1 MASQARGLQNFIS
14 DLRNAKSKE
23 EEQNRV
29 NKELANVRKKFT
41 GGSGGGSKL
50 NADGSNPSLSSYQ
63 RKKYV
68 WKLVY
73 IHVLGYEVDFGHP
86 EVLALVRS
94 NKYSEKQVG
103 YVAMSLLLRG
113 GDPAIGS
120 VINTIRKDIAA
131 AGAPSSAG
139 KSSSGSG
146 GDASDSAQSLALCS
160 IANISGLELIQALHV
175 EVQHILVSKSST
187 PNVRKKASL
196 CLLRL
201 VRTSPNLVAGRE
213 FAPHVAQLLQDRHLG
228 VLTSTMSLL
237 NGLAVQHPSDY
248 ETLIPYVVHI
258 LGMLV
263 LKKACARDYLY
274 YRTPSPWLQIKL
286 LKFLQLY
293 PHAISPDANGAGGG
307 PPQQQKKG
315 PKTPPGGQNRAYV
328 SQLRSVVSKILTE
341 TDVSDS
347 INKSNADHAV
357 LFEAVNLIVCWGPAG
372 PVQLR
377 DGAMKLL
384 GKFISVREPNI
395 RYLGLMTM
403 ARLAQ
408 LEGSADGVK
417 KHQATVLVSLKDAD
431 ISVRRRAL
439 DLLFVMCDTDN
450 AERIVDELVAHLALA
465 DAAIREEMVLKI
477 AILAEKYATD
487 LRWYVDTV
495 LKLISISGDH
505 VSDPIWHRVVQ
516 IVTNHPQGDLQGYAA
531 ATLLVAVTPRRCH
544 ETAVRVAA
552 YVLGEFG
559 FLVAERPGMS
569 GEEQFR
575 VLHQHWHNCDA
586 QTRAIL
592 VSTYAKLANLYEEC
606 RPLVAPVFARCRNSV
621 DVEIQQRSSEYAAMR
636 EAFSPEAVEDLLR
649 EMPPFEDRRQSAL
662 EQRLR
667 EKEGDDSAAV
677 VKASRPSAAQRQR
690 AAAAQRAAEAAQ
702 AQAEAAQEEVAQAEV
717 AQAEEARREEEDEE
731 EQQGVVAVAAPASGM
746 DGQNYQNGV
755 DGRGEQEAPP
765 KEEEEDGGMDQSG
778 APQVGIPK
786 EVIPAMRKAFSNL
799 CTSPSGVL
807 FENALLQVG
816 VKHEYVGA
824 QGRISVFFGNLSP
837 APLHRFCVRIDDCD
851 HLRMQKQGTEGLF
864 EEGGEDGDGEGG
876 GCTVAVRTQAK
887 LLLLVEVTAPFD
899 DAPAMRVMFE
909 TEDGTRHEYPLRLP
923 IVATCFMEPVTLE
936 PGAFM
941 QRWKSLEGQ
950 DRECQEVVKAPPNA
964 PPIDEEY
971 MNRISLI
978 ITDGLKFGRCGGCD
992 PTPWTVSGAATFRT
1006 GAKDLNGNNINV
1018 GCLVRVEANPQVGAF
1033 RVTTRTLH
1041 PLCSKAVKN
1050 VALVSIKLA

>member
-1 MASQARGLQNFIS
+1 M
-14 DLRNAKSKE
+14 
-23 EEQNRV
+23 
-29 NKELANVRKKFT
+29 ELANIRKKFST
-41 GGSGGGSKL
+41 TGSKVGE
-50 NADGSNPSLSSYQ
+50 DGSNQSLSSYQ

-73 IHVLGYEVDFGHP
+73 IHVLGYDVDFGHA

-94 NKYSEKQVG
+94 NKYSEKHVG
-103 YVAMSLLLRG
+103 YTALSLLLRG
-113 GDPAIGS
+113 DDPM
-120 VINTIRKDIAA
+120 INNIVSTISADLTAV
-131 AGAPSSAG
+131 APAG
-139 KSSSGSG
+139 KHSTGPMS
-146 GDASDSAQSLALCS
+146 DAAQSLALCC

-175 EVQHILVSKSST
+175 EVQHILVSKTST
-187 PNVRKKASL
+187 PNVKKKAAL

-213 FAPHVAQLLQDRHLG
+213 FAPHVALLLQDRHLG

-237 NGLAVQHPSDY
+237 IGLASQHTDEY
-248 ETLIPYVVHI
+248 ENLIPYVVHI

-263 LKKACARDYLY
+263 LKKACAREYLY

-293 PHAISPDANGAGGG
+293 PNAIVPPTDNGNTMAEGA
-307 PPQQQKKG
+307 
-315 PKTPPGGQNRAYV
+315 PGNKAYIA
-328 SQLRSVVSKILTE
+328 QLNSVVSKILTE

-347 INKSNADHAV
+347 INKSNADHAI
-357 LFEAVNLIVCWGPAG
+357 LFEAVNLIVTWGSAG

-377 DGAMKLL
+377 EGAMKLL

-403 ARLAQ
+403 AKLAQ
-408 LEGSADGVK
+408 LEGSAEGIK

-450 AERIVDELVAHLALA
+450 AERIVDELVAHLVLA

-487 LRWYVDTV
+487 LRWYVDTI

-505 VSDPIWHRVVQ
+505 VSDAIWHRVVQ
-516 IVTNHPQGDLQGYAA
+516 IVTNHPQGDLQAYTA
-531 ATLLVAVTPRRCH
+531 ATLLVTASPRRCH

-559 FLVAERPGMS
+559 FLIAERPGMS
-569 GEEQFR
+569 GEEQFKI
-575 VLHQHWHNCDA
+575 LHQHWATSDP

-592 VSTYAKLANLYEEC
+592 ISTYAKLANLYEEC
-606 RPLVAPVFARCRNSV
+606 RPLVAPVFARCKNSV
-621 DVEIQQRSSEYAAMR
+621 DVEIQQRATEYASMR

-649 EMPPFEDRRQSAL
+649 EMPPFEDKRQSAL

-677 VKASRPSAAQRQR
+677 VKAARPSAAQRQR
-690 AAAAQRAAEAAQ
+690 AAQSAAAARAAE
-702 AQAEAAQEEVAQAEV
+702 EAAAAAEQNGQEASGKRFEVL
-717 AQAEEARREEEDEE
+717 RHFPPLK
-731 EQQGVVAVAAPASGM
+731 QQSQLFSYSCLDTPAHSAAPVNDSP
-746 DGQNYQNGV
+746 V
-755 DGRGEQEAPP
+755 V
-765 KEEEEDGGMDQSG
+765 
-778 APQVGIPK
+778 VGIPK
-786 EVIPAMRKAFSNL
+786 DVIPAMRKAFSNL

-807 FENALLQVG
+807 FENSLLQVG

-824 QGRISVFFGNLSP
+824 QGRISVFFGNLSK
-837 APLHRFCVRIDDCD
+837 APLTHFRTIVDEVD
-851 HLRMQKQGTEGLF
+851 HLRIQKQGTQGLLD
-864 EEGGEDGDGEGG
+864 ENESG
-876 GCTVAVRTQAK
+876 GCTVAVKTQAK

-899 DAPAMRVMFE
+899 DAPAMRVVFD

-936 PGAFM
+936 PSAFM

-971 MNRISLI
+971 MKRIARI
-978 ITDGLKFGRCGGCD
+978 ITEGLKFGRCQGCD

-1018 GCLVRVEANPQVGAF
+1018 GCLVRVEANPQAGAF
-1033 RVTTRTLH
+1033 R
-1041 PLCSKAVKN
+1041 
-1050 VALVSIKLA
+1050 

>member
-1 MASQARGLQNFIS
+1 V
-14 DLRNAKSKE
+14 D
-23 EEQNRV
+23 
-29 NKELANVRKKFT
+29 KELANIRKKFT
-41 GGSGGGSKL
+41 TTGNKV
-50 NADGSNPSLSSYQ
+50 ADDGSNPTLSSYQ

-94 NKYSEKQVG
+94 NKYSEKHVG
-103 YVAMSLLLRG
+103 YTALSLLLRG
-113 GDPAIGS
+113 DDPIVNS
-120 VINTIRKDIAA
+120 VVSAIRKDLT
-131 AGAPSSAG
+131 SQ
-139 KSSSGSG
+139 GSG
-146 GDASDSAQSLALCS
+146 NNGGPAADAIQSLALCS
-160 IANISGLELIQALHV
+160 IANMSGLELIQALHG
-175 EVQHILVSKSST
+175 EVQHILVSKTST
-187 PNVRKKASL
+187 ANVKKKAAL

-228 VLTSTMSLL
+228 VLTSAMSLL
-237 NGLAVQHPSDY
+237 NGLASQHTAEY
-248 ETLIPYVVHI
+248 ESLIPYVVHI

-263 LKKACARDYLY
+263 LKRACAREYLY

-293 PHAISPDANGAGGG
+293 PQAISPPSDNGLPNNAAAS
-307 PPQQQKKG
+307 K
-315 PKTPPGGQNRAYV
+315 AYV
-328 SQLRSVVSKILTE
+328 SQLTSVVSKILTE

-357 LFEAVNLIVCWGPAG
+357 LFEAVNLIVVWGSAG

-403 ARLAQ
+403 AKLAQ
-408 LEGSADGVK
+408 LEGSSESIK

-450 AERIVDELVAHLALA
+450 AERIVDELVAHLVLA

-487 LRWYVDTV
+487 LRWYVDTI

-505 VSDPIWHRVVQ
+505 VSDAIWHRVVQ
-516 IVTNHPQGDLQGYAA
+516 IVTNHPQGDLQAYAA
-531 ATLLVAVTPRRCH
+531 ATLLVAASPRRCH
-544 ETAVRVAA
+544 ETSVRVAA

-559 FLVAERPGMS
+559 FLIAERPGMS

-575 VLHQHWHNCDA
+575 ILHQHWATADQH
-586 QTRAIL
+586 TRAIL

-606 RPLVAPVFARCRNSV
+606 RPLVAPVFARCKNSV
-621 DVEIQQRSSEYAAMR
+621 DVEIQQRAAEYSAMR

-662 EQRLR
+662 EQRLK

-677 VKASRPSAAQRQR
+677 IKATRPSPAQRQR
-690 AAAAQRAAEAAQ
+690 AAQSAAAARAAE
-702 AQAEAAQEEVAQAEV
+702 EAAKAQQNGTANDPGELGKLVVPGEYLSPFLTIAEV
-717 AQAEEARREEEDEE
+717 GRHEEP
-731 EQQGVVAVAAPASGM
+731 AANDKPT
-746 DGQNYQNGV
+746 
-755 DGRGEQEAPP
+755 
-765 KEEEEDGGMDQSG
+765 
-778 APQVGIPK
+778 VGIPK
-786 EVIPAMRKAFSNL
+786 EIIPAMRKAFSNL
-799 CTSPSGVL
+799 CTSQSGVL

-824 QGRISVFFGNLSP
+824 QGRISVFFGNVSEKS
-837 APLHRFCVRIDDCD
+837 AKTPLHHFRVAVDEVE
-851 HLRMQKQGTEGLF
+851 HLRIQKQGTQGLLDED
-864 EEGGEDGDGEGG
+864 EEG

-909 TEDGTRHEYPLRLP
+909 TDDGMQHEYPLRLP
-923 IVATCFMEPVTLE
+923 VVATCFMEPVTLE
-936 PGAFM
+936 PSAFM

-950 DRECQEVVKAPPNA
+950 ERECQEIVKAPANA

-971 MNRISLI
+971 MGRIAKI
-978 ITDGLKFGRCGGCD
+978 ITEGLKFGRCQGCD

-1018 GCLVRVEANPQVGAF
+1018 GCLVRVEANPQAGAF
-1033 RVTTRTLH
+1033 R
-1041 PLCSKAVKN
+1041 
-1050 VALVSIKLA
+1050 

>member
-23 EEQNRV
+23 EESNRV
-29 NKELANVRKKFT
+29 ERELAKIRRKFAAGLGTK
-41 GGSGGGSKL
+41 SSS
-50 NADGSNPSLSSYQ
+50 NDASNPALSSYQ

-73 IHVLGYEVDFGHP
+73 IHVLGYEVDFGHS
-86 EVLALVRS
+86 EVLMLVKS
-94 NKYSEKQVG
+94 SKFSEKQVG
-103 YVAMSLLLRG
+103 YVALSLLLRG
-113 GDPAIGS
+113 GDPLIS
-120 VINTIRKDIAA
+120 SIVNTIRSDLIS
-131 AGAPSSAG
+131 AGAPSHM
-139 KSSSGSG
+139 KSSVGSQN
-146 GDASDSAQSLALCS
+146 DTTQSLALCS

-175 EVQHILVSKSST
+175 EVQHNLVSKTSS
-187 PNVRKKASL
+187 PNVKKKSAL

-201 VRTSPNLVAGRE
+201 VRTSPNLFAGRE
-213 FAPHVAQLLQDRHLG
+213 FAPHIAQLLQDRHLG

-237 NGLAVQHPSDY
+237 NGLAGQHPTEY
-248 ETLIPYVVHI
+248 ESLIPYVVHI

-263 LKKACARDYLY
+263 LKKACAKEYLY

-293 PHAISPDANGAGGG
+293 PQALLEKDAN
-307 PPQQQKKG
+307 PST
-315 PKTPPGGQNRAYV
+315 KTSIA
-328 SQLRSVVSKILTE
+328 QLTQAVSKILTE

-347 INKSNADHAV
+347 INKSNADHAI
-357 LFEAVNLIVCWGPAG
+357 LFEAVNLIVCWGSVG
-372 PVQLR
+372 PQQLR
-377 DGAMKLL
+377 EGAMKLL

-403 ARLAQ
+403 AKLAQ
-408 LEGSADGVK
+408 LDGGSAEGVK

-439 DLLFVMCDTDN
+439 DLLFVMCDSDN
-450 AERIVDELVAHLALA
+450 AERIVDELVNHLVLA

-487 LRWYVDTV
+487 LRWYVDTI

-516 IVTNHPQGDLQGYAA
+516 IVTNHPQGDLQAYAA
-531 ATLLVAVTPRRCH
+531 ATLLVAASPRRCH

-559 FLVAERPGMS
+559 FLIAERPGMS

-575 VLHQHWHNCDA
+575 ILHQHWHNSDA
-586 QTRAIL
+586 TTRAIL
-592 VSTYAKLANLYEEC
+592 ISTYAKLANLYEEC
-606 RPLVAPVFARCRNSV
+606 RPLVAPVFARCKNSV
-621 DVEIQQRSSEYAAMR
+621 DVEIQQRSAEYAAMR

-649 EMPPFEDRRQSAL
+649 EMPPFEDKEQTAL
-662 EQRLR
+662 EMRLK
-667 EKEGDDSAAV
+667 EKEGEDSAAV
-677 VKASRPSAAQRQR
+677 VKAARPSAAQRQR
-690 AAAAQRAAEAAQ
+690 AAQAAAAKAAEE
-702 AQAEAAQEEVAQAEV
+702 EAARQHE
-717 AQAEEARREEEDEE
+717 REIKDD
-731 EQQGVVAVAAPASGM
+731 S
-746 DGQNYQNGV
+746 NGYANGKSNV
-755 DGRGEQEAPP
+755 I
-765 KEEEEDGGMDQSG
+765 
-778 APQVGIPK
+778 VGIPK

-816 VKHEYVGA
+816 VKHEYQGS
-824 QGRISVFFGNLSP
+824 QGRITVFFGNLGSN
-837 APLHRFCVRIDDCD
+837 LLKHFRVSIDDCD
-851 HLRMQKQGTEGLF
+851 HLRLQKQGTEGLLDD
-864 EEGGEDGDGEGG
+864 EEGG
-876 GCTVAVRTQAK
+876 GCSVAVRTQAK
-887 LLLLVEVTAPFD
+887 LLLLVEVMAPFD
-899 DAPAMRVMFE
+899 DAPAMRVKFE
-909 TEDGTRHEYPLRLP
+909 TTEGIKHEYPLRLP

-936 PGAFM
+936 AGAFM

-950 DRECQEVVKAPPNA
+950 ERECQEIVKAPQNA
-964 PPIDEEY
+964 PDIDEEY
-971 MNRISLI
+971 MDRIAAI
-978 ITDGLKFGRCGGCD
+978 VTDGLKFGRCAGCD
-992 PTPWTVSGAATFRT
+992 PTPWTISGAATFRT
-1006 GAKDLNGNNINV
+1006 GSKDKNGNNINV
-1018 GCLVRVEANPQVGAF
+1018 GCLVRVEANPQARAF

>member
-1 MASQARGLQNFIS
+1 MLTNLVSNTFQQ
-14 DLRNAKSKE
+14 E
-23 EEQNRV
+23 EETGRV
-29 NKELANVRKKFT
+29 DRELANIRKKFT
-41 GGSGGGSKL
+41 PTGNKL
-50 NADGSNPSLSSYQ
+50 NEDGSNPALSAYQ

-73 IHVLGYEVDFGHP
+73 IHVLGYDVDFGHP
-86 EVLALVRS
+86 EVLSLVHS
-94 NKYSEKQVG
+94 PKYSEKHVG
-103 YVAMSLLLRG
+103 YTALSLLLRG
-113 GDPAIGS
+113 DDPMTNS
-120 VINTIRKDIAA
+120 VVSTIRKDLTVV
-131 AGAPSSAG
+131 GNG
-139 KSSSGSG
+139 KNGG
-146 GDASDSAQSLALCS
+146 PAGDAAQSLALCS
-160 IANISGLELIQALHV
+160 IANMSGLELIQALHAD
-175 EVQHILVSKSST
+175 VQHVLVAKTST
-187 PNVRKKASL
+187 PNVKKKAAL

-228 VLTSTMSLL
+228 VLTSAMSLL
-237 NGLAVQHPSDY
+237 NGLASQHFTEY
-248 ETLIPYVVHI
+248 ESLIPYVVHI

-263 LKKACARDYLY
+263 LKKACAKEYLY

-293 PHAISPDANGAGGG
+293 PQAISPPSENGPSSSAAAN
-307 PPQQQKKG
+307 K
-315 PKTPPGGQNRAYV
+315 AYV
-328 SQLRSVVSKILTE
+328 SQLTSVVSKILTE

-347 INKSNADHAV
+347 INKSNADHAI
-357 LFEAVNLIVCWGPAG
+357 LFESVNLIVVWGSAG

-403 ARLAQ
+403 AKLAQ
-408 LEGSADGVK
+408 LDGSSESIK

-450 AERIVDELVAHLALA
+450 AERIVDELVAHLVHA

-487 LRWYVDTV
+487 LRWYVDTI

-505 VSDPIWHRVVQ
+505 VSDAIWHRVVQ
-516 IVTNHPQGDLQGYAA
+516 IVTNHPQGDLQAYAA
-531 ATLLVAVTPRRCH
+531 ATLLVAASPRRCH

-559 FLVAERPGMS
+559 FLIAERPGMS

-575 VLHQHWHNCDA
+575 ILHQHWATSDQ

-606 RPLVAPVFARCRNSV
+606 RPLVAPVFARCKNSV
-621 DVEIQQRSSEYAAMR
+621 DVEIQQRTTEYSAMR

-662 EQRLR
+662 EQRLKER
-667 EKEGDDSAAV
+667 EGDDSAAV
-677 VKASRPSAAQRQR
+677 IKATRPSPAQRQR
-690 AAAAQRAAEAAQ
+690 AAQSVAAARAAE
-702 AQAEAAQEEVAQAEV
+702 EAALVQENGAIPMRTSNKRRCFAELETQLTLPFMSSVATPDVES
-717 AQAEEARREEEDEE
+717 
-731 EQQGVVAVAAPASGM
+731 APT
-746 DGQNYQNGV
+746 
-755 DGRGEQEAPP
+755 
-765 KEEEEDGGMDQSG
+765 
-778 APQVGIPK
+778 VGIPK

-799 CTSPSGVL
+799 CTSQSGVL
-807 FENALLQVG
+807 FENSLLQVG

-824 QGRISVFFGNLSP
+824 QGRISVFFGNVSETS
-837 APLHRFCVRIDDCD
+837 AKTPLHHFRVAVDEVE
-851 HLRMQKQGTEGLF
+851 HLRIQKQGTQGLLD
-864 EEGGEDGDGEGG
+864 EDESG

-909 TEDGTRHEYPLRLP
+909 TEDGAKHEYPLRLP
-923 IVATCFMEPVTLE
+923 VVATCFMEPVTLE
-936 PGAFM
+936 PAAFM

-950 DRECQEVVKAPPNA
+950 ERECQEVVKAPANA

-971 MNRISLI
+971 MARISKI
-978 ITDGLKFGRCGGCD
+978 ITEGLKFGKCNGCD

-1018 GCLVRVEANPQVGAF
+1018 GCLVRVEANPQAGAF
-1033 RVTTRTLH
+1033 R
-1041 PLCSKAVKN
+1041 
-1050 VALVSIKLA
+1050 

>member
-29 NKELANVRKKFT
+29 NKELANIRKKFT
-41 GGSGGGSKL
+41 GGSGGGTKL

-94 NKYSEKQVG
+94 SKYSEKQVG

-139 KSSSGSG
+139 KSSSGAG
-146 GDASDSAQSLALCS
+146 GDSTDSAQSLALCS

-187 PNVRKKASL
+187 PNVRKKAAL

-237 NGLAVQHPSDY
+237 NGLAVQHPPEY

-263 LKKACARDYLY
+263 LKKACAREYLY

-293 PHAISPDANGAGGG
+293 PHAISPEANNGAGGPAG
-307 PPQQQKKG
+307 KKG
-315 PKTPPGGQNRAYV
+315 PKSPPGSPTQNKAYV

-559 FLVAERPGMS
+559 FLIAERPGMS

-621 DVEIQQRSSEYAAMR
+621 DVEIQQRSSEYSAMR

-667 EKEGDDSAAV
+667 EKEGDDSAV
-677 VKASRPSAAQRQR
+677 VLRASRPSPAQQQR
-690 AAAAQRAAEAAQ
+690 ALAAQRAAEAAQ
-702 AQAEAAQEEVAQAEV
+702 AQAAAQAEAV
-717 AQAEEARREEEDEE
+717 ARDEE
-731 EQQGVVAVAAPASGM
+731 RAIEQ
-746 DGQNYQNGV
+746 DQNGAGQ
-755 DGRGEQEAPP
+755 DEPQDEAPRKD
-765 KEEEEDGGMDQSG
+765 KEEEVVGDSVT
-778 APQVGIPK
+778 PPVGIPK

-816 VKHEYVGA
+816 VKHEYVGS

-837 APLHRFCVRIDDCD
+837 APLCRFRVRIDECD

-864 EEGGEDGDGEGG
+864 DDDGDNGEGG
-876 GCTVAVRTQAK
+876 GCVVAVRTQAK

-899 DAPAMRVMFE
+899 DAPAMRVLFE
-909 TEDGTRHEYPLRLP
+909 TEDGFRHEYPLRLP

-971 MNRISLI
+971 MRRIALI
-978 ITDGLKFGRCGGCD
+978 ITDGLKFGRCQGCD

>member
-23 EEQNRV
+23 EETRRV
-29 NKELANVRKKFT
+29 DKELANIRKKFT
-41 GGSGGGSKL
+41 PSGNKVGE
-50 NADGSNPSLSSYQ
+50 DGNNTSLSSYQ

-73 IHVLGYEVDFGHP
+73 IHVLGYDVDFGHP
-86 EVLALVRS
+86 EVLTLVRS
-94 NKYSEKQVG
+94 PKYSEKHVG
-103 YVAMSLLLRG
+103 YTALSLLLRG
-113 GDPAIGS
+113 DDPMVNS
-120 VINTIRKDIAA
+120 VVSTIRKDLTSQ
-131 AGAPSSAG
+131 GTG
-139 KSSSGSG
+139 KNG
-146 GDASDSAQSLALCS
+146 GPVADSAQSLALCS
-160 IANISGLELIQALHV
+160 IANMSGLELIQTLHG
-175 EVQHILVSKSST
+175 EVQHVLVSKDST
-187 PNVRKKASL
+187 PNVKKKAAL

-201 VRTSPNLVAGRE
+201 VRTSPNLLAGRE

-228 VLTSTMSLL
+228 VLTSAMGLL
-237 NGLAVQHPSDY
+237 NGLASQHTSEY
-248 ETLIPYVVHI
+248 ESLIPYVVHI

-263 LKKACARDYLY
+263 LKRACAREYLY

-293 PHAISPDANGAGGG
+293 PQAISPPSDNGPNDAAANKAC
-307 PPQQQKKG
+307 
-315 PKTPPGGQNRAYV
+315 V
-328 SQLRSVVSKILTE
+328 SQLTSVVSKILTE

-347 INKSNADHAV
+347 INKSNADHAI
-357 LFEAVNLIVCWGPAG
+357 LFEAVSLIVVWGSAG
-372 PVQLR
+372 PVHLR

-403 ARLAQ
+403 AKLAQ
-408 LEGSADGVK
+408 LDGSAESIK

-450 AERIVDELVAHLALA
+450 AERIVDELVAHLVLA

-487 LRWYVDTV
+487 LRWYVDTI

-505 VSDPIWHRVVQ
+505 VSDAIWHRVVQ
-516 IVTNHPQGDLQGYAA
+516 IVTNHPQGDLQAYAA
-531 ATLLVAVTPRRCH
+531 ATLLVGASPRRCH
-544 ETAVRVAA
+544 ETAVRIAA

-559 FLVAERPGMS
+559 FLIAERPGMS

-575 VLHQHWHNCDA
+575 ILHQHWATSDQ

-592 VSTYAKLANLYEEC
+592 ISTYAKLANLYEEC
-606 RPLVAPVFARCRNSV
+606 RPLVAPVFARCKNSV
-621 DVEIQQRSSEYAAMR
+621 DIEIQQRSAEYSFMR

-662 EQRLR
+662 EQRLK

-677 VKASRPSAAQRQR
+677 MKATRPSPAQKLRAAES
-690 AAAAQRAAEAAQ
+690 AAAARAAE
-702 AQAEAAQEEVAQAEV
+702 EAALSEENESSNIV
-717 AQAEEARREEEDEE
+717 
-731 EQQGVVAVAAPASGM
+731 
-746 DGQNYQNGV
+746 
-755 DGRGEQEAPP
+755 
-765 KEEEEDGGMDQSG
+765 EEEEKQEEPNESDQI
-778 APQVGIPK
+778 PTVGIPK

-799 CTSPSGVL
+799 CTSQSGVL
-807 FENALLQVG
+807 FENTLLQVG

-824 QGRISVFFGNLSP
+824 QGRISVFFGNVSEKS
-837 APLHRFCVRIDDCD
+837 AKTPLHHFRVVVDEVE
-851 HLRMQKQGTEGLF
+851 HLRIQKQGTQGLL
-864 EEGGEDGDGEGG
+864 DDDVDG

-909 TEDGTRHEYPLRLP
+909 TEDGARHEYPLRLP
-923 IVATCFMEPVTLE
+923 VVATCFMEPVTLE
-936 PGAFM
+936 PAAFM

-950 DRECQEVVKAPPNA
+950 ERECQEVVKAPANA

-971 MNRISLI
+971 MNRIAKI
-978 ITDGLKFGRCGGCD
+978 ITEGLKFGRCAGCD

-1006 GAKDLNGNNINV
+1006 GAKDLNGNSINV
-1018 GCLVRVEANPQVGAF
+1018 GCLVRVEANPQAGAF

>member
-23 EEQNRV
+23 QESDRV
-29 NKELANVRKKFT
+29 ERELAKIRRKFAT
-41 GGSGGGSKL
+41 GLGGSSSKVGP
-50 NADGSNPSLSSYQ
+50 DGSNASLSSYQ

-68 WKLVY
+68 LKLVY

-86 EVLALVRS
+86 EVLTLVKS
-94 NKYSEKQVG
+94 KKYSEKQVG
-103 YVAMSLLLRG
+103 YVALSFLLRG
-113 GDPAIGS
+113 SDPMMSS
-120 VINTIRKDIAA
+120 VVNTIRQDLTA
-131 AGAPSSAG
+131 AGAPSSL
-139 KSSSGSG
+139 KSSSSQAGGGGSN
-146 GDASDSAQSLALCS
+146 DTAQSLALCS
-160 IANISGLELIQALHV
+160 IANISGLELVQALHV

-187 PNVRKKASL
+187 PNVRKKAAL

-213 FAPHVAQLLQDRHLG
+213 FAPHVAQLLQDRHNG

-237 NGLAVQHPSDY
+237 NGLAFQHPKEY
-248 ETLIPYVVHI
+248 ESLIAYVVHI
-258 LGMLV
+258 LGILV
-263 LKKACARDYLY
+263 IKRGCPRDYLY

-293 PHAISPDANGAGGG
+293 PNTFANQDKAENEVEAM
-307 PPQQQKKG
+307 
-315 PKTPPGGQNRAYV
+315 QN
-328 SQLRSVVSKILTE
+328 QLFKVVSKILME

-357 LFEAVNLIVCWGPAG
+357 LFEAVNLIICWGQSG

-377 DGAMKLL
+377 EGAMKLL

-403 ARLAQ
+403 AKLAQ
-408 LEGSADGVK
+408 IEGNADGVK

-450 AERIVDELVAHLALA
+450 AERIVDELVAHLVLA

-487 LRWYVDTV
+487 LRWYVDTI

-516 IVTNHPQGDLQGYAA
+516 IVTNHPQGDLQAYAA
-531 ATLLVAVTPRRCH
+531 ATLLVAASPRRCH

-575 VLHQHWHNCDA
+575 ILHQHWHISNA
-586 QTRAIL
+586 ETRGIL
-592 VSTYAKLANLYEEC
+592 ISTYAKLANLYEEC
-606 RPLVAPVFARCRNSV
+606 RPLVAPVFARCKNSV
-621 DVEIQQRSSEYAAMR
+621 EVEIQQRSAEYSAMR

-649 EMPPFEDRRQSAL
+649 EMPPFEEKKQSAL
-662 EQRLR
+662 ELRLQ
-667 EKEGDDSAAV
+667 EKEGEGSAAV
-677 VKASRPSAAQRQR
+677 TKAARPSLAQRERAAQNALAMK
-690 AAAAQRAAEAAQ
+690 AA
-702 AQAEAAQEEVAQAEV
+702 
-717 AQAEEARREEEDEE
+717 
-731 EQQGVVAVAAPASGM
+731 
-746 DGQNYQNGV
+746 
-755 DGRGEQEAPP
+755 
-765 KEEEEDGGMDQSG
+765 EEEEEVQEEPANSIGDVSEESMNGEHNTAENGGDQNVD
-778 APQVGIPK
+778 AIPVGIPK
-786 EVIPAMRKAFSNL
+786 TVIPAMRKAFSNL
-799 CTSPSGVL
+799 CTSSSGVL
-807 FENALLQVG
+807 FENTVVQVG
-816 VKHEYVGA
+816 VKHEYVGS
-824 QGRISVFFGNLSP
+824 QGRVSVFFGNLGSE
-837 APLHRFCVRIDDCD
+837 PLERFRVRVDDCD
-851 HLRMQKQGTEGLF
+851 HLRIQKQGTDGLLD
-864 EEGGEDGDGEGG
+864 EEEDG
-876 GCTVAVRTQAK
+876 GCNVAVRTQAK
-887 LLLLVEVTAPFD
+887 LLLLVEVMAPFD
-899 DAPAMRVMFE
+899 DAPAMIISFQTAEGEM
-909 TEDGTRHEYPLRLP
+909 HEYPLRLP

-936 PGAFM
+936 ANAFM

-950 DRECQEVVKAPPNA
+950 DRECQEVVKAPQNS
-964 PPIDEEY
+964 PPIDEKH
-971 MNRISLI
+971 MRRIAQI
-978 ITDGLKFGRCGGCD
+978 MTEGLNFGRCQGCD
-992 PTPWTVSGAATFRT
+992 PTPWTLSGAATFRT
-1006 GAKDLNGNNINV
+1006 GAKDKNGNNINV
-1018 GCLVRVEANPQVGAF
+1018 GCLVRVEANPQAGAF

-1050 VALVSIKLA
+1050 VFLVSIKLA

>member
-23 EEQNRV
+23 EEQKRV
-29 NKELANVRKKFT
+29 DKELANIRKKFT
-41 GGSGGGSKL
+41 ATGKQL
-50 NADGSNPSLSSYQ
+50 AEDGSNNALNSYQ

-73 IHVLGYEVDFGHP
+73 IHVLGYDVDFGHA

-94 NKYSEKQVG
+94 NKYSEKHVG
-103 YVAMSLLLRG
+103 YTALSLLMRG
-113 GDPAIGS
+113 DDPMMNS
-120 VINTIRKDIAA
+120 VISTIRKDMTTPGPATA
-131 AGAPSSAG
+131 KNNAPTT
-139 KSSSGSG
+139 
-146 GDASDSAQSLALCS
+146 DTAQSLSLCC
-160 IANISGLELIQALHV
+160 IANITGLELIQSLHQ
-175 EVQHILVSKSST
+175 EVQHTLMAKSSS
-187 PNVRKKASL
+187 PCVKKKAAL

-201 VRTSPNLVAGRE
+201 VRTSPRLVVGRE
-213 FAPHVAQLLQDRHLG
+213 FAPQMANLLQDKHLG
-228 VLTSTMSLL
+228 VLTSATSLL
-237 NGLAVQHPSDY
+237 YGLATQNTSDY
-248 ETLIPYVVHI
+248 ESLIPYAVHI
-258 LGMLV
+258 LAMLV
-263 LKKACARDYLY
+263 IKKACAREYLY

-293 PHAISPDANGAGGG
+293 PQALSAGGG
-307 PPQQQKKG
+307 EN
-315 PKTPPGGQNRAYV
+315 GGSKEQHIE
-328 SQLRSVVSKILTE
+328 QLVNVVSKILTE

-347 INKSNADHAV
+347 INKSNADHAI
-357 LFEAVNLIVCWGPAG
+357 LFEAVNLIVTWGSAGPA
-372 PVQLR
+372 QLR
-377 DGAMKLL
+377 EGAMKLL

-395 RYLGLMTM
+395 RYLGLLTM
-403 ARLAQ
+403 AKLAQ
-408 LEGSADGVK
+408 LEGTADSIK

-450 AERIVDELVAHLALA
+450 AERIVDELVAHLVLA

-487 LRWYVDTV
+487 LRWYVDTI

-505 VSDPIWHRVVQ
+505 VSDAIWHRVVQ
-516 IVTNHPQGDLQGYAA
+516 IVTNHPQGDLQAYTA
-531 ATLLVAVTPRRCH
+531 ATLLVAASPRRCH

-575 VLHQHWHNCDA
+575 ILHQHWATSDPT
-586 QTRAIL
+586 TRAIL

-606 RPLVAPVFARCRNSV
+606 RPLVAPVFARCKNSV
-621 DVEIQQRSSEYAAMR
+621 DVEIQQRSAEYAAMR

-649 EMPPFEDRRQSAL
+649 EMPPFEDKKQSAL

-667 EKEGDDSAAV
+667 EKEGEDSAAV
-677 VKASRPSAAQRQR
+677 AKAIRPSAAQRQR
-690 AAAAQRAAEAAQ
+690 QAQSQAAARAAEEVAAQ
-702 AQAEAAQEEVAQAEV
+702 QAAE
-717 AQAEEARREEEDEE
+717 QN
-731 EQQGVVAVAAPASGM
+731 AVNDPISPIS
-746 DGQNYQNGV
+746 DGS
-755 DGRGEQEAPP
+755 P
-765 KEEEEDGGMDQSG
+765 G
-778 APQVGIPK
+778 AGPIERATVGIPK
-786 EVIPAMRKAFSNL
+786 DVIPAMRKAFSNL
-799 CTSPSGVL
+799 CTSASGVL
-807 FENALLQVG
+807 FENSLLQVG

-824 QGRISVFFGNLSP
+824 QGRISVFFGNLSKT
-837 APLHRFCVRIDDCD
+837 PLRHFRAIVDESD
-851 HLRMQKQGTEGLF
+851 HLKIQKQGTEGLLD
-864 EEGGEDGDGEGG
+864 EADDG
-876 GCTVAVRTQAK
+876 GCEVAVRTQAK

-909 TEDGTRHEYPLRLP
+909 TEEGEVHEYPLRLP

-941 QRWKSLEGQ
+941 QRWRSLEGQ
-950 DRECQEVVKAPPNA
+950 DRECQEVIKTPPNA
-964 PPIDEEY
+964 SSIDEDY
-971 MNRISLI
+971 MDRIVKI
-978 ITDGLKFGRCGGCD
+978 ITKGLKFGRCGGCD

-1006 GAKDLNGNNINV
+1006 GSKDVNGNNINV
-1018 GCLVRVEANPQVGAF
+1018 GCLVRVEANPQAGAF

-1041 PLCSKAVKN
+1041 PLCSRAIKN